1 MAYSVGQR
9 RQEIGVRMALG
20 AEQRDVVRLVVRH
33 GARIAGI
40 GCSIG
45 LVLALGASRGLSV
58 FLYGVNAFDPAT
70 FAGVVGAL
78 AAAALLASYLPART
92 AARVNPVVALR
103 GD

>member
-58 FLYGVNAFDPAT
+58 FLYGVNAFDPTT
-70 FAGVVGAL
+70 FAGVVAAL

>member
-1 MAYSVGQR
+1 
-9 RQEIGVRMALG
+9 
-20 AEQRDVVRLVVRH
+20 
-33 GARIAGI
+33 
-40 GCSIG
+40 
-45 LVLALGASRGLSV
+45 
-58 FLYGVNAFDPAT
+58 VNAFDPAT